1 MVPLHHPWMRPDRS
15 ITHRHTQKHI
25 PTLIDNIAVPPLVC
39 LVGLSQL
46 LREATPSP
54 IQHST
59 PLPPSLS
66 LISLCPILFPVL
78 QLCMDFDRSLTHTH
92 VGGGRA
98 RREEVHAR
106 CTYSRLFPNHTRAG
120 TRWSSFLY
128 EKGSPRGNLARV
140 LVVHLV
146 EGGSSTTG
154 EQTNCDLTRYVK
166 KEANH
171 VGPTLEAR
179 LYTLEYF

>member
-1 MVPLHHPWMRPDRS
+1 MDGALCLGLYLSLTHPRRWGTCTKRRG
-15 ITHRHTQKHI
+15 
-25 PTLIDNIAVPPLVC
+25 VC
-39 LVGLSQL
+39 TAHVL
-46 LREATPSP
+46 
-54 IQHST
+54 
-59 PLPPSLS
+59 PSLS
-66 LISLCPILFPVL
+66 QP
-78 QLCMDFDRSLTHTH
+78 H
-92 VGGGRA
+92 
-98 RREEVHAR
+98 
-106 CTYSRLFPNHTRAG
+106 RAG

-146 EGGSSTTG
+146 EGGSSTMG
-154 EQTNCDLTRYVK
+154 EQTNCDLTRYVKLK

>member
-1 MVPLHHPWMRPDRS
+1 MIWIGLHF
-15 ITHRHTQKHI
+15 THIACKILFEMSSTHI
-25 PTLIDNIAVPPLVC
+25 PTNNSRNQPPAPPPP
-39 LVGLSQL
+39 QNKK
-46 LREATPSP
+46 
-54 IQHST
+54 HSRT
-59 PLPPSLS
+59 R
-66 LISLCPILFPVL
+66 FV
-78 QLCMDFDRSLTHTH
+78 SLTHTH

-106 CTYSRLFPNHTRAG
+106 RTYSRLFPNHTRAG
-120 TRWSSFLY
+120 TWWSSFLY

-154 EQTNCDLTRYVK
+154 EQTNCDFTHYVKLK

-179 LYTLEYF
+179 LYTLEYC

>member
-1 MVPLHHPWMRPDRS
+1 MGLDGA
-15 ITHRHTQKHI
+15 
-25 PTLIDNIAVPPLVC
+25 LC
-39 LVGLSQL
+39 LGLY
-46 LREATPSP
+46 
-54 IQHST
+54 
-59 PLPPSLS
+59 LS
-66 LISLCPILFPVL
+66 
-78 QLCMDFDRSLTHTH
+78 HTH
-92 VGGGRA
+92 YVGGGRA

-106 CTYSRLFPNHTRAG
+106 RTYSHLFPNHTRTG

-128 EKGSPRGNLARV
+128 EKGSPHGNLACV

-154 EQTNCDLTRYVK
+154 EQTNCDLTCYVKLK

>member
-1 MVPLHHPWMRPDRS
+1 MDGAL
-15 ITHRHTQKHI
+15 
-25 PTLIDNIAVPPLVC
+25 C
-39 LVGLSQL
+39 LGLY
-46 LREATPSP
+46 
-54 IQHST
+54 
-59 PLPPSLS
+59 LS
-66 LISLCPILFPVL
+66 
-78 QLCMDFDRSLTHTH
+78 HTH
-92 VGGGRA
+92 PRRWGRA
-98 RREEVHAR
+98 RREEVHAWR
-106 CTYSRLFPNHTRAG
+106 TYSRLFPNHTRAG

-166 KEANH
+166 LKKEANH

>member
-1 MVPLHHPWMRPDRS
+1 MIWIGFHF
-15 ITHRHTQKHI
+15 THIACKILFEMSSTHI
-25 PTLIDNIAVPPLVC
+25 PTN
-39 LVGLSQL
+39 
-46 LREATPSP
+46 TFTK
-54 IQHST
+54 ST
-59 PLPPSLS
+59 PPPKTKNTHERTSHLS
-66 LISLCPILFPVL
+66 RFV
-78 QLCMDFDRSLTHTH
+78 SLTHTH

-106 CTYSRLFPNHTRAG
+106 RTYSRLFPNHTRAG

-128 EKGSPRGNLARV
+128 KKGSPRGNLASV

-166 KEANH
+166 LKKEANH

>member
-1 MVPLHHPWMRPDRS
+1 MQLAD
-15 ITHRHTQKHI
+15 
-25 PTLIDNIAVPPLVC
+25 PP
-39 LVGLSQL
+39 
-46 LREATPSP
+46 PSP
-54 IQHST
+54 RPTEPVAAPSRRVVQQLAAPGQLDEERCMGVVAVVHAAVSYCVSRRWGT
-59 PLPPSLS
+59 CTKRRGACTAHVLPSLS
-66 LISLCPILFPVL
+66 QPHP
-78 QLCMDFDRSLTHTH
+78 R
-92 VGGGRA
+92 
-98 RREEVHAR
+98 
-106 CTYSRLFPNHTRAG
+106 G

-128 EKGSPRGNLARV
+128 EKGSPRGNLTRV

>member
-1 MVPLHHPWMRPDRS
+1 MDGALCLGLYLSHTHP
-15 ITHRHTQKHI
+15 HRWGTCTKRRGARTAHV
-25 PTLIDNIAVPPLVC
+25 L
-39 LVGLSQL
+39 
-46 LREATPSP
+46 
-54 IQHST
+54 
-59 PLPPSLS
+59 PSLS
-66 LISLCPILFPVL
+66 QPHPRGYTVELISVRKR
-78 QLCMDFDRSLTHTH
+78 Q
-92 VGGGRA
+92 
-98 RREEVHAR
+98 
-106 CTYSRLFPNHTRAG
+106 
-120 TRWSSFLY
+120 
-128 EKGSPRGNLARV
+128 PRGNLARV

>member
-1 MVPLHHPWMRPDRS
+1 MIWIGLHF
-15 ITHRHTQKHI
+15 THIACKILFEMSSTHI
-25 PTLIDNIAVPPLVC
+25 PTNNSRNQPPPHPHPPP
-39 LVGLSQL
+39 QNKK
-46 LREATPSP
+46 
-54 IQHST
+54 HSRT
-59 PLPPSLS
+59 R
-66 LISLCPILFPVL
+66 FV
-78 QLCMDFDRSLTHTH
+78 SLTHTH

-106 CTYSRLFPNHTRAG
+106 RTYSHLFPNHTRAG

-166 KEANH
+166 LKKRGKPCGAYLR
-171 VGPTLEAR
+171 GKA
-179 LYTLEYF
+179 LYTGVLLMCPVNSQNKEKLA

>member
-1 MVPLHHPWMRPDRS
+1 MDGAL
-15 ITHRHTQKHI
+15 
-25 PTLIDNIAVPPLVC
+25 C
-39 LVGLSQL
+39 LGLY
-46 LREATPSP
+46 
-54 IQHST
+54 
-59 PLPPSLS
+59 LS
-66 LISLCPILFPVL
+66 
-78 QLCMDFDRSLTHTH
+78 HTH
-92 VGGGRA
+92 YVGGGHA

-106 CTYSRLFPNHTRAG
+106 CTYSPLFPNHTRAG

-128 EKGSPRGNLARV
+128 KKGSPRGNLARV

-154 EQTNCDLTRYVK
+154 EQTNCELTRYVKLK

-171 VGPTLEAR
+171 VGPTLDAR